1 MVLSICYSN
10 FNYDL
15 KILFNL
21 AIISSNQYE
30 KVILSTKLNLALA
43 VEIEDWSKICHDYVQ
58 QGNQI

>member
-10 FNYDL
+10 INYNL

-30 KVILSTKLNLALA
+30 KVKSSTELILALA

-58 QGNQI
+58 Q